1 MRLWTKARRT
11 VKEETKLMPATIKA
25 KGKEMAAMRKGKGI
39 MSSSKP
45 PRSLSGEIWCWFLRN
60 IISREPGDQFS
71 LWKIKLL
78 NTLINS
84 SWPRWLPPPWI
95 SVCRQF
101 LLYTVESENNKI
113 ELNSQNGWF
122 AEKSWEG
129 QPSNAQG
136 RLPWRPWG
144 EVGWGREDRRRGL
157 SALSWSCS
165 CQPVIDQQGNIKSKR
180 DHMNQD
186 LTSLS
191 LSAKPAV
198 TDASLRQ
205 KRKSFQHEK
214 YWATYFWIEVPPLDV
229 LQRVKGQV
237 WEDLIWCLL
246 QLYLIL

>member
-45 PRSLSGEIWCWFLRN
+45 PRSLSRNMMLIFAKHILRV
-60 IISREPGDQFS
+60 SGDQFS

-78 NTLINS
+78 NTLIKNS
-84 SWPRWLPPPWI
+84 WARWLPPPWI

-101 LLYTVESENNKI
+101 LLYTVESENDKI
-113 ELNSQNGWF
+113 ELDSLWMICR
-122 AEKSWEG
+122 KSWEG

-144 EVGWGREDRRRGL
+144 EAGWGREDRRRGL

-165 CQPVIDQQGNIKSKR
+165 CQPVMDQQGNINT
-180 DHMNQD
+180 DHVNED
-186 LTSLS
+186 LTSRS
-191 LSAKPAV
+191 LSAKLAV

-205 KRKSFQHEK
+205 KRKSK
-214 YWATYFWIEVPPLDV
+214 YWATYFWIEAPPLDV
-229 LQRVKGQV
+229 LQQVKGQV
-237 WEDLIWCLL
+237 WGDLIWSL
-246 QLYLIL
+246 